1 MSDRKLTLKGMVIDF
16 TVHHL
21 ADDNYNIIIHEM
33 TDKGYVKLLTL
44 ELDHFPHITNLLTIG
59 DKPKKKLKLQ

>member
-21 ADDNYNIIIHEM
+21 ADDSYNIIISEM

-44 ELDHFPHITNLLTIG
+44 ELVLLILMSETVALASVKG
-59 DKPKKKLKLQ
+59 FLSS